1 MITYSVVIN
10 EDVKNDLIK
19 VPPYIAVKLY
29 EWVEAVIH
37 DGLLEVRIIK
47 VYDDEPLKGHR
58 KGQRSIRLSRSYR
71 AIYVQSKDGIMK
83 LIEIIGVNK
92 HDYS

>member
-37 DGLLEVRIIK
+37 DGLLEVRKIK
-47 VYDDEPLKGHR
+47 GYHDEPLKGHR

>member
-37 DGLLEVRIIK
+37 DGLLEVRKIK
-47 VYDDEPLKGHR
+47 GYHDEPLKGHR
-58 KGQRSIRLSRSYR
+58 
-71 AIYVQSKDGIMK
+71 
-83 LIEIIGVNK
+83 
-92 HDYS
+92 